1 MKNCSTILA
10 KVFAVLG
17 FRVFCSSVEKK
28 RGEQTLVILLLR
40 REMSSGRY
48 HNNDNGTRSSST
60 TATNNNNHNNR
71 RYYQSNL
78 SSKDEEKEE
87 MNNDE
92 NAQPGKNHR
101 SYHFQHQQKSSASTT
116 TAKELLHRA
125 RSEIV
130 NQVRKDIRNSSNTS
144 SRGDFRHEREALKE
158 NNTNNKDGLGFQSR
172 FPSAFGGAQ
181 NIDGKDEQQ
190 HVAREKQRL
199 EEKRRKAQMAETSL
213 HEKMDETKERIME
226 RGGGGRS
233 RAAAANTNTHTTT
246 HHSSKN
252 VSQWM
257 DSVVAKARHDASMSP
272 PLQQHSRNNNN
283 SSNNNSSATES
294 LREAAKNAREA
305 VTRAVY
311 GTATA
316 RHDEGKENTPPPV
329 VRRSFSDPSPSS
341 TMNYEQHEE
350 TDAKVTKAMLKSAL
364 KQTGELR
371 TELRETKLTLD
382 GVKEN
387 LETAENDLKKEKEN
401 REEDKLNFEAA
412 KNELETS
419 REAAREAL
427 AREVSVTQEL
437 TKKLSAKRDE
447 ALEQRNLADKFKRE
461 LEQLRSELRNLKNE
475 NESWIRKAEAA
486 NETSRRR
493 SGDQQKDVPKVSSSF
508 PQQQQQR
515 PQQNEQQ
522 KVNAT
527 TTTTTAQTQ
536 QSQQQQVNWSRE
548 RREAEELKTKGNR
561 AFHANKFDE
570 ALQSYTAALQ
580 VNFEDQPF
588 RAVLHANRAAAL
600 QSLKKHLEA
609 IVACCESQ
617 FFDKS
622 YVRAIQRRADAYLSI
637 GDWTM
642 AAKDLEALVPIM
654 GKECDAKL
662 REVKMNI
669 QKGVHIEHYAVLGVS
684 SRANASEIRAS
695 YLKKSL
701 KHHPD
706 KAETEHTKEIAE
718 LMFKRV
724 VEAYKVLSDANARRA
739 YDNKRILGSSNAYNR
754 RY

>member
-1 MKNCSTILA
+1 MLSRHRRYSESESENVQPSHHLHHNHH
-10 KVFAVLG
+10 
-17 FRVFCSSVEKK
+17 
-28 RGEQTLVILLLR
+28 R
-40 REMSSGRY
+40 REPGMVNKQSSQQLLHQARSAIVDQVR
-48 HNNDNGTRSSST
+48 HDIRQSNNTTLRAAAANSST
-60 TATNNNNHNNR
+60 
-71 RYYQSNL
+71 
-78 SSKDEEKEE
+78 
-87 MNNDE
+87 
-92 NAQPGKNHR
+92 
-101 SYHFQHQQKSSASTT
+101 STT
-116 TAKELLHRA
+116 HPQQRLQH
-125 RSEIV
+125 V
-130 NQVRKDIRNSSNTS
+130 
-144 SRGDFRHEREALKE
+144 LKE
-158 NNTNNKDGLGFQSR
+158 NNQTTTTTTTGVGVGVGGVGSFSGSR
-172 FPSAFGGAQ
+172 FPKSHRLVFGSGDAE
-181 NIDGKDEQQ
+181 ND
-190 HVAREKQRL
+190 KQYL
-199 EEKRRKAQMAETSL
+199 EEKRRKAKMAERSA
-213 HEKMDETKERIME
+213 HEKMDETKDRIME
-226 RGGGGRS
+226 RGRS
-233 RAAAANTNTHTTT
+233 RASTSGTTTSSSSYRHANTTTN
-246 HHSSKN
+246 SN

-257 DSVVAKARHDASMSP
+257 DSVVAKARHDASVSP
-272 PLQQHSRNNNN
+272 PSQPMPSQNPT
-283 SSNNNSSATES
+283 ATES

-311 GTATA
+311 GNATV
-316 RHDEGKENTPPPV
+316 RHKEEKENTPPPAANV

-341 TMNYEQHEE
+341 INYQQHEE

-371 TELRETKLTLD
+371 TELRETKLALD
-382 GVKEN
+382 GVKSN
-387 LETAENDLKKEKEN
+387 LETTEYELKKEKEN
-401 REEDKLNFEAA
+401 REEDKLKFEAE

-427 AREVSVTQEL
+427 ATEVSVTQEL

-486 NETSRRR
+486 TSKRR
-493 SGDQQKDVPKVSSSF
+493 SSDQQKEMPKVSSSQQQQQ
-508 PQQQQQR
+508 QQQQQR
-515 PQQNEQQ
+515 PQQQEQQ
-522 KVNAT
+522 K
-527 TTTTTAQTQ
+527 TTAAQLQ
-536 QSQQQQVNWSRE
+536 QEKQQVNWTQE

-570 ALQSYTAALQ
+570 ALQSYTAALR
-580 VNFEDQPF
+580 VKFEDNPF

-600 QSLKKHLEA
+600 QSAKKHLEA

-622 YVRAIQRRADAYLSI
+622 YIRAIQRRADAYLSI

-642 AAKDLEALVPIM
+642 AAKDLEVLVPIM
-654 GKECDAKL
+654 GKECEAKL

-669 QKGVHIEHYAVLGVS
+669 QRGYQIEHYAVLGVS
-684 SRANASEIRAS
+684 SRSTASEIRAS

-724 VEAYKVLSDANARRA
+724 CEAYKVLSDANKRRA
-739 YDNKRILGSSNAYNR
+739 YDNSRILGSTNAYNR

>member
-1 MKNCSTILA
+1 
-10 KVFAVLG
+10 
-17 FRVFCSSVEKK
+17 
-28 RGEQTLVILLLR
+28 
-40 REMSSGRY
+40 MSSGRRY
-48 HNNDNGTRSSST
+48 YTNNYDGTS
-60 TATNNNNHNNR
+60 TATNTHHNNR
-71 RYYQSNL
+71 RYYQTSN
-78 SSKDEEKEE
+78 SMRSNFDEEKEE
-87 MNNDE
+87 MNFNDE
-92 NAQPGKNHR
+92 NAAQPGLKNHHHS
-101 SYHFQHQQKSSASTT
+101 SYHFQQKSSASTT
-116 TAKELLHRA
+116 NETAKELLHRA

-144 SRGDFRHEREALKE
+144 SSSSHGGDFRREREALKE
-158 NNTNNKDGLGFQSR
+158 NNTNTKDGLLGFQSR

-181 NIDGKDEQQ
+181 NIDRNDEQQ

-226 RGGGGRS
+226 RGGGGGRS

-341 TMNYEQHEE
+341 TMNYQQQHEE

-387 LETAENDLKKEKEN
+387 LETAENDLKKEREN

-527 TTTTTAQTQ
+527 TTTTTAQTH
-536 QSQQQQVNWSRE
+536 QSQQQQQVNWSRE

-669 QKGVHIEHYAVLGVS
+669 QRGVHIEHYAVLGVS

>member
-1 MKNCSTILA
+1 MS
-10 KVFAVLG
+10 
-17 FRVFCSSVEKK
+17 
-28 RGEQTLVILLLR
+28 
-40 REMSSGRY
+40 SSGRY
-48 HNNDNGTRSSST
+48 YNNDNGTGSSST
-60 TATNNNNHNNR
+60 IATNNTNHNNNNR
-71 RYYQSNL
+71 VRYYQSNFFK
-78 SSKDEEKEE
+78 SEEEKEE

-92 NAQPGKNHR
+92 NAQPKGKNHHR
-101 SYHFQHQQKSSASTT
+101 SSHFQHQQKSSASTT

-144 SRGDFRHEREALKE
+144 SSHGGDFRHEREALKE

-172 FPSAFGGAQ
+172 FPSAYGGAQ
-181 NIDGKDEQQ
+181 NIDGNDEQQ

-233 RAAAANTNTHTTT
+233 RAAAANTTTTHTT
-246 HHSSKN
+246 HNSSKN

-341 TMNYEQHEE
+341 SMNYQQHEE

-527 TTTTTAQTQ
+527 TTTTTTTAQTQ
-536 QSQQQQVNWSRE
+536 QSQQQQLNWSRE

-669 QKGVHIEHYAVLGVS
+669 QRGVHIEHYAVLGVS

>member
-1 MKNCSTILA
+1 
-10 KVFAVLG
+10 
-17 FRVFCSSVEKK
+17 
-28 RGEQTLVILLLR
+28 
-40 REMSSGRY
+40 MSSGRY
-48 HNNDNGTRSSST
+48 YNNDNGMRSSST
-60 TATNNNNHNNR
+60 TATNNTNHNR

-78 SSKDEEKEE
+78 KSEEEKEE

-130 NQVRKDIRNSSNTS
+130 NQVRKDIRNSSNAS
-144 SRGDFRHEREALKE
+144 SHGGGDFRHEREALKE
-158 NNTNNKDGLGFQSR
+158 NNTNTKDGLGFQSR

-181 NIDGKDEQQ
+181 NNDVNDEQQ

-233 RAAAANTNTHTTT
+233 RAAAANTTTTHTT
-246 HHSSKN
+246 HNSSKN

-341 TMNYEQHEE
+341 TMNYQQQHEE

-387 LETAENDLKKEKEN
+387 LETAENDLKKEREN

-527 TTTTTAQTQ
+527 TTTTTAQTH
-536 QSQQQQVNWSRE
+536 QSQQQQQVHWSRE

-561 AFHANKFDE
+561 AFHTNKFDE

-669 QKGVHIEHYAVLGVS
+669 QRGVHIEHYAVLGVS

>member
-1 MKNCSTILA
+1 MLSRHRRYSESENVQPSHHLHHNHH
-10 KVFAVLG
+10 
-17 FRVFCSSVEKK
+17 
-28 RGEQTLVILLLR
+28 R
-40 REMSSGRY
+40 REPGMVNKQSSQQLLHQARSAIIDQVR
-48 HNNDNGTRSSST
+48 HDIRQSNNTTLRAAAANSST
-60 TATNNNNHNNR
+60 
-71 RYYQSNL
+71 
-78 SSKDEEKEE
+78 
-87 MNNDE
+87 
-92 NAQPGKNHR
+92 
-101 SYHFQHQQKSSASTT
+101 STT
-116 TAKELLHRA
+116 HPQQRLQH
-125 RSEIV
+125 V
-130 NQVRKDIRNSSNTS
+130 
-144 SRGDFRHEREALKE
+144 LKE
-158 NNTNNKDGLGFQSR
+158 NNLTTTTTTTGVGVGVGGVGSFSGSR
-172 FPSAFGGAQ
+172 FPKSHRLVFGSGDAE
-181 NIDGKDEQQ
+181 ND
-190 HVAREKQRL
+190 KQYL
-199 EEKRRKAQMAETSL
+199 EEKRRKAKVAERSA
-213 HEKMDETKERIME
+213 HEKMDETKDRIME
-226 RGGGGRS
+226 RGRS
-233 RAAAANTNTHTTT
+233 RASTSGTTTSSSSYRHANTTTN
-246 HHSSKN
+246 SN

-257 DSVVAKARHDASMSP
+257 DSVVAKARHDASVSP
-272 PLQQHSRNNNN
+272 PSQPMPSQNPT
-283 SSNNNSSATES
+283 ATES

-311 GTATA
+311 GNATV
-316 RHDEGKENTPPPV
+316 RHKEEKENTPPPAANV

-341 TMNYEQHEE
+341 INYQQHEE

-371 TELRETKLTLD
+371 TELRETKLALD
-382 GVKEN
+382 GVKSN
-387 LETAENDLKKEKEN
+387 LETTEYELKKEKEN
-401 REEDKLNFEAA
+401 REEDKLKFEAE

-427 AREVSVTQEL
+427 ATEVSVTQEL

-486 NETSRRR
+486 TSKRR
-493 SGDQQKDVPKVSSSF
+493 SSDQQKEMPKVSSSQQQQQ
-508 PQQQQQR
+508 QQQQQR
-515 PQQNEQQ
+515 PQQQEQQ
-522 KVNAT
+522 K
-527 TTTTTAQTQ
+527 TTAAQPQ
-536 QSQQQQVNWSRE
+536 QEKQQVNWTQE

-570 ALQSYTAALQ
+570 ALQSYTAALR
-580 VNFEDQPF
+580 VKFEDNPF

-600 QSLKKHLEA
+600 QSAKKHLEA

-622 YVRAIQRRADAYLSI
+622 YIRAIQRRADAYLSI

-642 AAKDLEALVPIM
+642 AAKDLEVLVPIM
-654 GKECDAKL
+654 GKECEAKL

-669 QKGVHIEHYAVLGVS
+669 QRGYQIEHYAVLGVS
-684 SRANASEIRAS
+684 SRSTASEIRAS

-724 VEAYKVLSDANARRA
+724 CEAYKVLSDANKRRA
-739 YDNKRILGSSNAYNR
+739 YDNSRILGSSNAYNR

>member
-1 MKNCSTILA
+1 MLS
-10 KVFAVLG
+10 
-17 FRVFCSSVEKK
+17 R
-28 RGEQTLVILLLR
+28 
-40 REMSSGRY
+40 
-48 HNNDNGTRSSST
+48 H
-60 TATNNNNHNNR
+60 R
-71 RYYQSNL
+71 RYSE
-78 SSKDEEKEE
+78 SES
-87 MNNDE
+87 E
-92 NAQPGKNHR
+92 NVQPSHFHHHKNHR
-101 SYHFQHQQKSSASTT
+101 REPGMVNKQSSQQLLHQARSAIVDQVRHDIRQSNTTTTTTTTTTNTTTLRAANSTT
-116 TAKELLHRA
+116 PTPTHPQQRLQHG
-125 RSEIV
+125 V
-130 NQVRKDIRNSSNTS
+130 
-144 SRGDFRHEREALKE
+144 LKE
-158 NNTNNKDGLGFQSR
+158 NNQTTTTGGR
-172 FPSAFGGAQ
+172 FPKSHRLAFGSGDAE
-181 NIDGKDEQQ
+181 ND
-190 HVAREKQRL
+190 KQYL
-199 EEKRRKAQMAETSL
+199 EEKRRKAKMAERSA
-213 HEKMDETKERIME
+213 HEKMDETKDRIME
-226 RGGGGRS
+226 RGRS
-233 RAAAANTNTHTTT
+233 RTSASGTTTSSSSYRHANTTTN
-246 HHSSKN
+246 SN

-257 DSVVAKARHDASMSP
+257 DSVVAKARHDASVSP
-272 PLQQHSRNNNN
+272 PSRPMPSQNPT
-283 SSNNNSSATES
+283 ATES

-311 GTATA
+311 GNATV
-316 RHDEGKENTPPPV
+316 RHKEEKENTPPPAANV

-341 TMNYEQHEE
+341 INYQQHEE

-371 TELRETKLTLD
+371 TELRETKLALD
-382 GVKEN
+382 GVKSN
-387 LETAENDLKKEKEN
+387 LETTEYELKKEKEN
-401 REEDKLNFEAA
+401 REEDKLKFEAE

-427 AREVSVTQEL
+427 ATEVSVTQEL

-486 NETSRRR
+486 TSKRR
-493 SGDQQKDVPKVSSSF
+493 SSDQQKEMPKVSSSQQQ
-508 PQQQQQR
+508 QQQQQR
-515 PQQNEQQ
+515 PQQQEQQ
-522 KVNAT
+522 K
-527 TTTTTAQTQ
+527 TTAAQPQ
-536 QSQQQQVNWSRE
+536 QDKQQVNWTQE

-570 ALQSYTAALQ
+570 ALQSYTAALR
-580 VNFEDQPF
+580 VNFEDHPF

-600 QSLKKHLEA
+600 QSAKKHLEA

-622 YVRAIQRRADAYLSI
+622 YIRAIQRRADAYLSI

-642 AAKDLEALVPIM
+642 AAKDLEVLVPIM
-654 GKECDAKL
+654 GKECEAKL

-669 QKGVHIEHYAVLGVS
+669 QRGYQIEHYAVLGVS
-684 SRANASEIRAS
+684 SRSTASEIRAS

-724 VEAYKVLSDANARRA
+724 CEAYKVLSDANKRRA
-739 YDNKRILGSSNAYNR
+739 YDNSRILGSSNAYNR

>member
-1 MKNCSTILA
+1 MLSRHRRYSFESESENVQPSHFHRHKNNH
-10 KVFAVLG
+10 
-17 FRVFCSSVEKK
+17 
-28 RGEQTLVILLLR
+28 R
-40 REMSSGRY
+40 REPGMVNKQSSQQLL
-48 HNNDNGTRSSST
+48 HQARSAIVDQVRHDIRQSNTTTTTTTTTNTTTLRAANST
-60 TATNNNNHNNR
+60 TPTPTHPQQR
-71 RYYQSNL
+71 L
-78 SSKDEEKEE
+78 
-87 MNNDE
+87 
-92 NAQPGKNHR
+92 
-101 SYHFQHQQKSSASTT
+101 QHG
-116 TAKELLHRA
+116 
-125 RSEIV
+125 V
-130 NQVRKDIRNSSNTS
+130 
-144 SRGDFRHEREALKE
+144 LKE
-158 NNTNNKDGLGFQSR
+158 NNQTTTTGGR
-172 FPSAFGGAQ
+172 FPKSHRLAFGSGDAE
-181 NIDGKDEQQ
+181 ND
-190 HVAREKQRL
+190 KQYL
-199 EEKRRKAQMAETSL
+199 EEKRRKAKMAERSA
-213 HEKMDETKERIME
+213 HEKMDETKDRIME
-226 RGGGGRS
+226 RGRS
-233 RAAAANTNTHTTT
+233 RTSASGTTTSSSSYRHANTTTN
-246 HHSSKN
+246 SN

-257 DSVVAKARHDASMSP
+257 DSVVAKARHDASVSP
-272 PLQQHSRNNNN
+272 PSRPMPSQNPT
-283 SSNNNSSATES
+283 ATES

-311 GTATA
+311 GNATV
-316 RHDEGKENTPPPV
+316 RHKEEKENTPPPAANV

-341 TMNYEQHEE
+341 INYQQHEE

-371 TELRETKLTLD
+371 TELRETKLALD
-382 GVKEN
+382 GVKSN
-387 LETAENDLKKEKEN
+387 LETTEYELKKEKEN
-401 REEDKLNFEAA
+401 REEDKLKFEAE

-427 AREVSVTQEL
+427 ATEVSVTQEL

-486 NETSRRR
+486 TSKRR
-493 SGDQQKDVPKVSSSF
+493 SSDQQKEMPKVSSSQQQ
-508 PQQQQQR
+508 QQQQQR
-515 PQQNEQQ
+515 PQQQEQQ
-522 KVNAT
+522 K
-527 TTTTTAQTQ
+527 TTAAQPQ
-536 QSQQQQVNWSRE
+536 QDKQQVNWTQE

-570 ALQSYTAALQ
+570 ALQSYTAALR
-580 VNFEDQPF
+580 VNFEDHPF

-600 QSLKKHLEA
+600 QSAKKHLEA

-622 YVRAIQRRADAYLSI
+622 YIRAIQRRADAYLSI

-642 AAKDLEALVPIM
+642 AAKDLEVLVPIM
-654 GKECDAKL
+654 GKECEAKL

-669 QKGVHIEHYAVLGVS
+669 QRGYQIEHYAVLGVS
-684 SRANASEIRAS
+684 SRSTASEIRAS

-724 VEAYKVLSDANARRA
+724 CEAYKVLSDANKRRA
-739 YDNKRILGSSNAYNR
+739 YDNSRILGSSNAYNR